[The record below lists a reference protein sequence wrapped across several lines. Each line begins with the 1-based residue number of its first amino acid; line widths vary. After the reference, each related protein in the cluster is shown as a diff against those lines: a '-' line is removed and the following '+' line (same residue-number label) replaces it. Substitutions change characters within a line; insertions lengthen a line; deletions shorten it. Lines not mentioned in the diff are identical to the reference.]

1 MYHMSK
7 SITKIIFSFIY
18 LHIIYY
24 FFFYINGKFE
34 APDFDSTNL
43 HVVKSRLR
51 ICEPNV
57 I

>member
-1 MYHMSK
+1 MHLIY
-7 SITKIIFSFIY
+7 IYFNFI
-18 LHIIYY
+18 L
-24 FFFYINGKFE
+24 FYIKNIKGKFE